1 VSEVANSSL
10 QDTQVGDGPPANALA
25 VPSFRALW
33 FNSITFYLVS
43 NALRF
48 VYGWVVL
55 DGLNRSE
62 SIQGL
67 VVFVLG
73 IPLLFLLLPAGVW
86 ADRLDPKKMLI
97 ATQVALLVVM
107 ALTAITMGD
116 GAGSLPLILVSALFA
131 GIVTSLGSPVRSS
144 LIPALLKGELLYSG
158 IALNAIA
165 LTLSMVLGAVTAR
178 AFGDWF
184 GFDGAFWWL
193 VALTALGTLALV
205 PMKSPGPAT
214 SGDKAT
220 LREAVRVGLK
230 FVWREPGIRSLFV
243 LLAVSGLMMTPIM
256 FVTLQAHIKEE
267 LGRSAGDAA
276 PMLALMGVGIAL
288 SSVFIMRRGSMEE
301 KSVKFMRAMLGGTIC
316 MFLMGRT
323 TDYWQVLV
331 LAVVMGMCGGFFI
344 NMNQGLIQ
352 SNTPPQMMGRVMG
365 LYALVSAGLTPFGAL
380 ALGLMSEAI
389 GTGTAI
395 SIVSATAFSIV
406 LAMYLRG
413 KAIREIN

>member
-1 VSEVANSSL
+1 MSEVEKSHV
-10 QDTQVGDGPPANALA
+10 QHTQVDDDAPTNALS

-33 FNSITFYLVS
+33 LNSITFYLVS

-107 ALTAITMGD
+107 AVTAIIMGD

-144 LIPALLKGELLYSG
+144 LIPALLKGQLLYSG

-165 LTLSMVLGAVTAR
+165 LTLSLVLGAVTAR

-214 SGDKAT
+214 
-220 LREAVRVGLK
+220 
-230 FVWREPGIRSLFV
+230 
-243 LLAVSGLMMTPIM
+243 
-256 FVTLQAHIKEE
+256 
-267 LGRSAGDAA
+267 
-276 PMLALMGVGIAL
+276 
-288 SSVFIMRRGSMEE
+288 
-301 KSVKFMRAMLGGTIC
+301 
-316 MFLMGRT
+316 
-323 TDYWQVLV
+323 
-331 LAVVMGMCGGFFI
+331 
-344 NMNQGLIQ
+344 
-352 SNTPPQMMGRVMG
+352 
-365 LYALVSAGLTPFGAL
+365 
-380 ALGLMSEAI
+380 
-389 GTGTAI
+389 TG
-395 SIVSATAFSIV
+395 
-406 LAMYLRG
+406 
-413 KAIREIN
+413 